1 MSLVNCSYSNAVVGA
16 SASWGGQYISV
27 SQVGTLEL
35 GEIRLYVEE
44 ESVVPTVRQLYSA
57 LKALKEED
65 VSNLLKKYIKTSRE
79 IDAVRELLDLRRLAS
94 LILWLTGTLKL
105 EVSSVDLVEDLETG
119 QPMFLGVYIKG
130 CGWDEWKAISR
141 SVKERLVSEGFSDVA
156 GRVALVCE
164 EALMTQRG

>member
-1 MSLVNCSYSNAVVGA
+1 MSLVNCSYSNAVVGG

-27 SQVGTLEL
+27 GQASMLEL
-35 GEIRLYVEE
+35 GEIRLRVGE

-65 VSNLLKKYIKTSRE
+65 VSNLLKKYIKTSGE

-105 EVSSVDLVEDLETG
+105 EVSGVDLVEDLETG

-130 CGWDEWKAISR
+130 CGWDEWKVISR

-164 EALMTQRG
+164 EALTTRRG